1 MKTVL
6 FVCTGNTC
14 RSPMAMA
21 IFNEM
26 VRQKGINGYRAD
38 SAGLAAT
45 GAPIHPYSVKAL
57 AKIGIF
63 LSDYQSKRLTPRL
76 LQGAFL
82 IVTMTAAQAEMLTKA
97 GIPAGR
103 VVVLGDGI
111 PDPFGGSEEDYIEC
125 RNQIQAGVDR
135 LLSERLCV

>member
-57 AKIGIF
+57 AQIGIF